1 MKSSFGKISTQAK
14 NVVKAKKQTRGQV
27 ARKKLGLKGT
37 VVNSGKKGGGEVVG
51 EKNQHNSEELGQ
63 QEQNTRP
70 WWDNVGTQ
78 DQWSKTGLGRVDGQ
92 KQMEFLQ

>member
-37 VVNSGKKGGGEVVG
+37 VVNSGKKGGGG
-51 EKNQHNSEELGQ
+51 GGGRKK
-63 QEQNTRP
+63 P
-70 WWDNVGTQ
+70 TQ
-78 DQWSKTGLGRVDGQ
+78 
-92 KQMEFLQ
+92 